1 MAGIR
6 RLLHRRRHRRRRL
19 RRGCACSQG
28 FRLCCHQ
35 APAAQPLGCCM
46 RLGMPRGIVHAGRLR
61 AATVAPRRLAVARN
75 RSQHARRPTSQ
86 ASHFARIAGNGRT
99 TAGSNAPGGVDGV
112 HGRGPPRHEDF
123 LRHLGYLCFAGLCA
137 LPSRRVSP
145 TPTAAPD
152 SHTEGTPTRCSLQ
165 KRQDEFVEGSSL
177 WAL

>member
-6 RLLHRRRHRRRRL
+6 RLLHRRRHRRRR
-19 RRGCACSQG
+19 RRGCACSQASV
-28 FRLCCHQ
+28 LCCHQ

-137 LPSRRVSP
+137 LPSRVSRFQRLHLIR
-145 TPTAAPD
+145 TPKEHRAGVSCSRGRASSWKDQASGP
-152 SHTEGTPTRCSLQ
+152 SEG
-165 KRQDEFVEGSSL
+165 
-177 WAL
+177 